1 MSWVKVTLSFSVAA
15 APSCKKIIIVWQD
28 QNKPRPTIHDLPRV
42 RVPVIVKKT
51 QRNVLS
57 NRFIPYDDIQVSV
70 QS

>member
-57 NRFIPYDDIQVSV
+57 NRFIPYDDIQVSL
-70 QS
+70 